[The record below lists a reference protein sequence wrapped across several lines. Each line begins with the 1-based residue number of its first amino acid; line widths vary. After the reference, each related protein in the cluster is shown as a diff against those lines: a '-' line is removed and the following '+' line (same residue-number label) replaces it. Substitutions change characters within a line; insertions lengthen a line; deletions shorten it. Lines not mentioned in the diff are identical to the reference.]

1 MKSTRPPASSPW
13 KTGAVRQSIGGHGP
27 FRLRYRAAIGRY
39 VQEVVQGRK
48 SKLAASNRQAHS
60 LPSVCL
66 TIRAGGGVDGPSKFA
81 DEVAVIA
88 EAGFNGDGGD
98 GLVGFD
104 EHLAGFSDAEF
115 SHVGGGSELKG
126 FLEVAL
132 KTAG

>member
-1 MKSTRPPASSPW
+1 VDASCE
-13 KTGAVRQSIGGHGP
+13 
-27 FRLRYRAAIGRY
+27 L
-39 VQEVVQGRK
+39 
-48 SKLAASNRQAHS
+48 
-60 LPSVCL
+60 
-66 TIRAGGGVDGPSKFA
+66 A

-88 EAGFNGDGGD
+88 EAGFKGDGGD

-104 EHLAGFSDAEF
+104 EHLARFPDAEL

>member
-1 MKSTRPPASSPW
+1 MTLWSLSPH
-13 KTGAVRQSIGGHGP
+13 S
-27 FRLRYRAAIGRY
+27 
-39 VQEVVQGRK
+39 
-48 SKLAASNRQAHS
+48 SNRFLGKAAECLSPQISEHAHS
-60 LPSVCL
+60 RPSVFL
-66 TIRAGGGVDGPSKFA
+66 PIRAGGGFDGSRELA